1 VAAPRTRSL
10 IPVVTTIYKTRAEVL
25 LRCVLPVASY
35 TGFMKMKTT
44 SYTTAIMAG
53 LLFASPT
60 LAEDKRVERLRIGR
74 EVLEEFINMPEGI
87 PRDLVNKAECV
98 AVIPSAKKLA
108 LGVGATFGKGAL
120 LCRAETGRGAW
131 GAPLMIRMEGGSYG
145 LQIGG
150 EAADLVLLIMNRKG
164 VDKLLESKLTLG
176 ADASVA
182 VGPEGRKAAA
192 STDAQMR
199 AEILT
204 YSRSRG
210 VFAGLSLEG
219 SVIRSDNDTNER
231 LYGSRVNPRALLL
244 DGREP
249 VPPAARPLVEFLQ
262 GVSPTR
268 LSSR

>member
-1 VAAPRTRSL
+1 
-10 IPVVTTIYKTRAEVL
+10 
-25 LRCVLPVASY
+25 
-35 TGFMKMKTT
+35 MKTT
-44 SYTTAIMAG
+44 SLTIAIVAG
-53 LLFASPT
+53 LSVPGARAS
-60 LAEDKRVERLRIGR
+60 EKSVERLQTSR

-87 PRDLVNKAECV
+87 PRDLVDKAECV
-98 AVIPSAKKLA
+98 AVIPSAKKVA
-108 LGVGATFGKGAL
+108 LGVGASFGKGVL
-120 LCRAETGRGAW
+120 LCRANGGRGHW

-150 EAADLVLLIMNRKG
+150 EAADLVLLIMNPKG

-192 STDAQMR
+192 ATDAQMR

-219 SVIRSDNDTNER
+219 AGIHTDKEANER
-231 LYGSRVNPRALLL
+231 LYGSRVNPRALL
-244 DGREP
+244 DGKEP
-249 VPPAARPLVEFLQ
+249 IPPPARSLVEYLR
-262 GVSPTR
+262 GLSPTN